1 MRFSI
6 IRMGVNVDHSEQ
18 NSPAAIE
25 VPSKKKRRF
34 GKALLNIAILAA
46 VFWLGLSI
54 GTGALQISTNSPI
67 GSNQGLPADLDYS
80 EVERVYDLLRE
91 NYDGELSVEQL
102 LAGLKGGLV
111 EASGDA
117 YTEFLTAEEADEFN
131 KQLSGTFS
139 GIGAELG
146 KDEDGN
152 LIIVAPID
160 GFPADKAGLRSRD
173 VILLVDDTNA
183 SGMSIQEAVSRI
195 RGKSGSDVK
204 LTVLRNDT
212 ERLEFTITRAN
223 ITVPSVDSEIL
234 DGNVG
239 YLEIT
244 QFWTD
249 TDRLAREAVREFQQ
263 AGVKKVILDLRG
275 NPGGSL
281 DAAVDVA
288 SIWLPSGKTVLE
300 ERRDGKT
307 IQVYKAAGNALLEGV
322 DTIVL
327 IDEGSASASE
337 IVAGALKD
345 NGAATLLGQ
354 RSYGKGS
361 VQQIIPLRDGSELKV
376 TIAKWYRPSG
386 ENIDEKGIAPD
397 VSVEYTDDDFEADR
411 DPQRDAA
418 LKRLR

>member
-1 MRFSI
+1 
-6 IRMGVNVDHSEQ
+6 VDHSEQ